1 MKALERIRGIVGND
15 LLMLFGDTG
24 SGKSKICYALAKEA
38 VEAGQKVIFLDTERN
53 LSNGE
58 IKELGAS
65 YIYTPIFAEIKKRV
79 SALPPA
85 DLIIVD
91 SIGLPVLI
99 QYSRMNMRERLY
111 ALLEMATM
119 LGDLKDW
126 TFRNNAL
133 AIVTNQPTSEYM
145 PEEKRKTGR
154 KVWGLANG
162 REPFGG
168 KSKHVAKEIW
178 YLNRISGD
186 RRGTRIVMIAFR
198 SRELASGLMVA
209 EGKITDAGLALDF
222 KLGQP
227 VSDDMVQAL
236 LEEMTVAQS
245 EQELQAIGEKLR
257 SLSPNLTIEQRNR
270 LRDAYRIRRD
280 LLQRPAEEPFEERGE
295 PAKAEEVIHQAQEQ
309 LEEVLAEAEAEQA
322 AEDEARALKEAQ
334 ATGMTLQMED
344 VDELWPYAKAKGIPD
359 GIVHEVLEQTGGAV
373 EETLERLKERYGE

>member
-1 MKALERIRGIVGND
+1 MSALARIRSIVGND

-38 VEAGQKVIFLDTERN
+38 VEAEQKVIFVDTERN
-53 LSNGE
+53 LSDEE
-58 IKELGAS
+58 IKALGAS
-65 YIYTPIFAEIKKRV
+65 YIYTPIFAEIKKHV
-79 SALPPA
+79 STLAKA
-85 DLIIVD
+85 DLAIVD

-145 PEEKRKTGR
+145 PEEERKAGR

-178 YLNRISGD
+178 YLDRISGD
-186 RRGTRIVMIAFR
+186 RRGTRVGMFAFR
-198 SRELASGLMVA
+198 SRKLATGLMVA
-209 EGKITDAGLALDF
+209 EGIISDAGLALDI

-227 VSDDMVQAL
+227 ISDDTVRAL
-236 LEEMTVAQS
+236 LEEMVAAKTEAEIEAMGDKIAS
-245 EQELQAIGEKLR
+245 LKENLTDEQLSKLR
-257 SLSPNLTIEQRNR
+257 SAYKHEYNRVLDRKAAQEELLGGFEQPGGEGETP
-270 LRDAYRIRRD
+270 L
-280 LLQRPAEEPFEERGE
+280 EEERDT
-295 PAKAEEVIHQAQEQ
+295 P
-309 LEEVLAEAEAEQA
+309 
-322 AEDEARALKEAQ
+322 
-334 ATGMTLQMED
+334 
-344 VDELWPYAKAKGIPD
+344 
-359 GIVHEVLEQTGGAV
+359 
-373 EETLERLKERYGE
+373 